1 MMYNVTR
8 SRQKMTMAS
17 VTTQQH
23 NKAEVG
29 VSVRA
34 CTICREEGVRWRFLF
49 LGFGVSCT
57 GSGLADS
64 VDGERIRW
72 SHKSS
77 N

>member
-1 MMYNVTR
+1 MMYNLTR
-8 SRQKMTMAS
+8 RQKMPMVS

-23 NKAEVG
+23 NKAGVG

-34 CTICREEGVRWRFLF
+34 CTICGEEEVGWCVLF
-49 LGFGVSCT
+49 LSCRGSCT
-57 GSGLADS
+57 VSGLADS